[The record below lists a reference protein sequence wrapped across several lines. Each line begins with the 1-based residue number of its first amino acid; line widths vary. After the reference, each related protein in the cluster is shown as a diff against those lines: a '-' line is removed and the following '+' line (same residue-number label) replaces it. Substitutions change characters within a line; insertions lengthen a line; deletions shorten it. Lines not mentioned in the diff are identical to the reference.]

1 MSTVLYNTDALAARA
16 RNLGTQNGIDFGIV
30 TLDPASPPAFAIL
43 EVHFYNDHTLGTLVS
58 AASTPA
64 EMWALVPISGG
75 ERLVG
80 GPLSGQ
86 VHVIALTHSGPGVIQ
101 FKITPVGDYSRYTL
115 TILEPGFDPIFAT
128 LQFRFRPGCF
138 SANCKPLPV
147 FSPSVVGPAIDYLAK
162 DYDSFC
168 HTLIAAM
175 MQRVPNWQA
184 TTEASLDV
192 VLLDLFSAAADEL
205 SNYQDRVMQEAYW
218 PTAQKR
224 ISLRRHARLMD
235 YFPYEGNQSSTVLA
249 LNFPGTTGYTVKA
262 GTAACTGSFPP
273 QPDDVTFVVS
283 ADASIDPLFSGV
295 QLYTWSDAIPSIAKG
310 ATSADLA
317 FSSAADALNARNLV
331 VNGKIQRL
339 LVQEWLNPAT
349 GQAAGADP
357 TKRQIVHLTGASAN
371 TDPVTGNAVLHVTW
385 SDADALT
392 DTYCFVV
399 FVNGLRVPN
408 ISLFHGNLV
417 DVVQG
422 TEQEFQYVPPGTPL
436 SPGMYAYY
444 TNASGAF
451 ECRLPPAFP
460 VLWTKTAN
468 QGYDAPVSTVKVKVV
483 DASGTKH
490 WNEQPDLI
498 HSESSALDFVVE
510 TDENLRSLVR
520 FGDGTNGAALANDA
534 TVVIDWLSGYGPDGN
549 IGKNTVTGFDST
561 LVPDVSLG
569 TVWNPFDVTD
579 GAAPESADVIR
590 RSVPEAFLYSQQR
603 AVTLAD
609 YVARAEE
616 IPGVA
621 RAEALYMW
629 TGSWRTVRVSIDPEG
644 TTTLSPALR
653 ATVESTLD
661 AVHLI
666 GEDVEVRAPEYVPLA
681 IVLSICIS
689 SNTWIDDVAPVI
701 EQAFST
707 GFTGDGQMAFFNPDN
722 WTFGQALHAS
732 QVEGVLAA
740 IPGVEHLVSI
750 SMARWWNQ
758 SVTSNEVMA
767 MGSSEIVLVS
777 NDPNRMED
785 GTITFTYQGGRQ

>member
-16 RNLGTQNGIDFGIV
+16 RNLGPLNGIDFGIV
-30 TLDPASPPAFAIL
+30 TLDSASPPAFAVL
-43 EVHFYNDHTLGTLVS
+43 EVHFYNDQTLDALVT

-64 EMWALVPISGG
+64 EMWALLSVSGG
-75 ERLVG
+75 ERVIG
-80 GPLSGQ
+80 GSLSGQ
-86 VHVIALTHSGPGVIQ
+86 VHVTALTHSGPGVIQ
-101 FKITPVGDYSRYTL
+101 FNIAPVGDYSRYTL

-138 SANCKPLPV
+138 SANCKPLPI
-147 FSPSVVGPAIDYLAK
+147 FSPAVTEPAIDYLAK
-162 DYDSFC
+162 DYDSFR

-249 LNFPGTTGYTVKA
+249 LNFPGTTGYTLNA
-262 GTAACTGSFPP
+262 GTAACTGAFPP
-273 QPDDVTFVVS
+273 QADASAFVVS
-283 ADASIDPLFSGV
+283 ADASIDPLFSSL
-295 QLYTWSDAIPSIAKG
+295 QLYTWSDAIPSLAKG

-317 FSSAADALNARNLV
+317 FSSAANALNAQNLIRD
-331 VNGKIQRL
+331 GKIQRL

-357 TKRQIVHLTGASAN
+357 TKRQVVQLIGAKAASDPLTG
-371 TDPVTGNAVLHVTW
+371 DAVLHVTW
-385 SDADALT
+385 SDTDALT

-399 FVNGLRVPN
+399 DVNGLRVPD

-422 TEQEFQYVPPGTPL
+422 TKQEFQYVSPGTPL

-444 TNASGAF
+444 TNASGAV

-468 QGYDAPVSTVKVKVV
+468 QGYDAPVSTVRIKVV
-483 DASGTKH
+483 DPSGTTH

-498 HSESSALDFVVE
+498 HSESGALDFVVE
-510 TDENLRSLVR
+510 TDENLRSLIR
-520 FGDGTNGAALANDA
+520 FGDGTNGAVLANDA
-534 TVVIDWLSGYGPDGN
+534 TVIIDWLSGYGPYGN
-549 IGKNTVTGFDST
+549 IGKDTVTGFDST
-561 LVPDVSLG
+561 LAPDVSLG
-569 TVWNPFDVTD
+569 TVWNPFDITD

-590 RSVPEAFLYSQQR
+590 RSVPEAFLYNQQR

-616 IPGVA
+616 ITGVA
-621 RAEALYMW
+621 RAEARYMW
-629 TGSWRTVRVSIDPEG
+629 IGSWRTVRVSIDPKG
-644 TTTLSPALR
+644 ATTLSPALR
-653 ATVESTLD
+653 AAVESALD

-666 GEDVEVRAPEYVPLA
+666 GEDVEVRAAEYVPLTIA
-681 IVLSICIS
+681 LNICIS
-689 SNTWIDDVAPVI
+689 SDTWFDDVAPVI

-707 GFTGDGQMAFFNPDN
+707 GFTADGQLAFFNPDN

-732 QVEGVLAA
+732 RIEGVLAA
-740 IPGVEHLVSI
+740 IPGVEHFVSI

-758 SVTSNEVMA
+758 SVTSSTVMT
-767 MGSSEIVLVS
+767 MGPSEIVLVS
-777 NDPNRMED
+777 NDPNRPED
-785 GTITFTYQGGRQ
+785 GSITFIYQGGRQ